1 MTERLLLHFT
11 LGLGLLCCCY
21 FRIIIII
28 NRVKI
33 SMLLCYF
40 NNIKNLTVIFML
52 LKRRQQDCRGVV
64 YATLTPP
71 NQALME
77 LQLQLSQKWN
87 PQSVSKE
94 SANEHSLGHLPSRPL
109 PPSKGKWPGKNL
121 APVPFCLSFCT
132 APQSSLNVDWF
143 MNGWIKSIRPL
154 KCTLLNLVFHSVMLT
169 TVSQDH
175 AWDVVHAQSILVESV
190 NPAFKELIIVFTSKN
205 LLSLC
210 LFTLDGKKHKDL
222 KKNLI
227 PFKHCLVKWTSIV
240 TEFIIF
246 WVIMLRS
253 WIGGRWGK
261 SDGWPGYLLSL
272 VFALEFQVSESWVQG
287 PVERKFMDKVCGCYQ
302 LSHPTGSCSCCCL
315 VAQSCLTL
323 CNPMDCSTPG
333 FFSLHHLPK
342 LAQTHVHWVSDAI
355 QPSHPLSSPSPAF
368 NLSQHQGL
376 FQWVNS
382 SYQVAKVLEFQL
394 QHQSFQWIFRV
405 YFLLDW
411 LIWSPYSPRD
421 SQKSSSTPQ
430 FTF

>member
-1 MTERLLLHFT
+1 
-11 LGLGLLCCCY
+11 
-21 FRIIIII
+21 
-28 NRVKI
+28 
-33 SMLLCYF
+33 MLLCYF
-40 NNIKNLTVIFML
+40 NNIKNLTAIFMS
-52 LKRRQQDCRGVV
+52 LKRRQQNCRGVV
-64 YATLTPP
+64 YATLTSP

-87 PQSVSKE
+87 LQSVSKE
-94 SANEHSLGHLPSRPL
+94 SADEHSLGHLSSRPL

-169 TVSQDH
+169 TVNQDQCLRCSTCSINIGGVRKPCLQGVDYCLH
-175 AWDVVHAQSILVESV
+175 QQKPTEPLLVHFGWEKTQRPEKKLNTIQTL
-190 NPAFKELIIVFTSKN
+190 FSKVDIHSYWVYN
-205 LLSLC
+205 LLSN
-210 LFTLDGKKHKDL
+210 H
-222 KKNLI
+222 
-227 PFKHCLVKWTSIV
+227 VKV
-240 TEFIIF
+240 MDRRQ
-246 WVIMLRS
+246 V
-253 WIGGRWGK
+253 GK
-261 SDGWPGYLLSL
+261 SDGWPAYLLSL

-302 LSHPTGSCSCCCL
+302 LGHPTGSCSCCCL

-323 CNPMDCSTPG
+323 CDPMDCSTPG

-376 FQWVNS
+376 FHESTPHIRWPKYWNFSFSISPSNEYSEFISFWIDWFDLLIVQWTLKS
-382 SYQVAKVLEFQL
+382 LL
-394 QHQSFQWIFRV
+394 QHHSSCASPLINPSQSICLWIQAFHQGNPHHT
-405 YFLLDW
+405 L
-411 LIWSPYSPRD
+411 
-421 SQKSSSTPQ
+421 
-430 FTF
+430 